1 MRDARLSRCVPVVAV
16 VVALAVSGISVVSA
30 HSGSPAAP
38 VRGGL
43 PGAANASLAAGA
55 PVGLSTLGLGGWK
68 VQSSENATDPGNL
81 VSTPGYSTSSWLS
94 VTPDDGGSPGTEV
107 NAILQNVATAEA
119 ASPRQLVTPGCAIAP
134 ATVAVTGASI
144 DTVSIAVT
152 AATYSATTHLV
163 TLTFASQPV
172 IPKVGAMV
180 TVAGMT
186 PSAYN
191 ASNVQIISS
200 TATTLTY
207 GLATNPGTAT
217 AFGSVAI
224 NRATLTFAAQSGASA
239 VGQPIVVAGVA
250 PAGYNGTFTT
260 LASTTTSVS
269 YYIGANPAAGSG
281 GTVALNLP
289 TDISAANVFYSNN
302 MDLCFTPVKAEFA
315 RPWWFRTDFTA
326 ALSSDQRAKLVINGV
341 MGQADVWVNGTE
353 VASQATVQGAFAAYT
368 YDVTDLLVSG
378 TNSLAIEMYAN
389 NASSM
394 FTSDFND
401 WSPAAPD
408 TSTGITFPIQ
418 LHVARALSIDNAHV
432 VQDDNTAMTR
442 SDLTVLADVTN
453 TTSSPQTGT
462 VSATITPPA
471 GGPIVVSQS
480 VTVAAGS
487 TQNVSFAPADYPSLS
502 IHNPAVW
509 WPYQMGAQPLY
520 GLAMDVSQSSVT
532 SDSAPSQT
540 FGIRTITTY
549 LTSPTTIGQYSLQ
562 WGSRVYVVN
571 GVPFEFRGGGWQP
584 DEFMRYSAQ
593 DTANQVQIM
602 RGMGLNG
609 FRTEGKELPDDFYQQ
624 MDRAGIVIDSGFT
637 CCNKWQ
643 PSSSGSG
650 VTANE
655 YYVIFQS
662 SYTIGQRLRNHPSVL
677 GYGYSDNPPT
687 RGQEIW
693 SNMGFNAADF
703 QLPILAAA
711 EYKNSGVL
719 GADGEKEGP
728 YDWVPPS
735 YWYDNLHPSSGDSSI
750 TNNGGAW
757 AFDSETSAGYTVP
770 TTDSLNRFL
779 SPADQAILW
788 QYPGSHQYHTNTES
802 ATANCPPASST
813 LTLSASAATWAS
825 NAATVTFLP
834 TVPTA
839 PMVGSLVTVAGVTPA
854 GYNGSFVITASSTTS
869 VTFALAVNPGAFVSG
884 GTVTIPAG
892 WSTTCNASH
901 SGYSFGTLAN
911 LNIAITRRY
920 GNYSSQQQYVQQA
933 QVANYENLR
942 SEFEAYL
949 DHWSDPTAPST
960 GLDYWM
966 LNKSWPSF
974 LWNLYNYDYDQAGA
988 YYGAA
993 KAQESLHVLFAYDNN
1008 TVAVNNLTGVAQTGL
1023 SVESKVYDLAGNIL
1037 DSQSVSGITLATQ
1050 AVQAGVLKF
1059 LGGLN
1064 SLIAMGLV
1072 LVYRAIRVINFAQA
1086 ALGALGAAL
1095 AILLVTGSHVR
1106 ILSDYWVAVPVGIAL
1121 AVVTGY
1127 VVDLFITWR
1136 FARSPRLVVTVVTI
1150 GIAQVLGVLAIEMP
1164 HLFNGNLSPLSTFKT
1179 PFSYSFRVAPLT
1191 LTGDYL
1197 IPVIVVPVALIA
1209 LFWFF
1214 FRTDTGIAIRGAAD
1228 SSDRA
1233 QLLGIP
1239 VRRLSRITW
1248 MVAAGLSG
1256 IGAILAEPINGPSLG
1271 TFSLAQ
1277 SMLVPLAAFVLAG
1290 MESLPAAVVWS
1301 LVIGVLQAAVYYSY
1315 HTYVYSEVALFLLIL
1330 AGLVLVPMVNRWL
1343 GRDRPGTDPAAA
1355 SDDYVAVREVA
1366 PIPGVLR
1373 RQREIV
1379 AGRILVGVLAVGVA
1393 VALPFF
1399 ASQSIVD
1406 DGIFGAVF
1414 ATIAVSLVILTGW
1427 AGQISLGQV
1436 AIAGMGACMAGALMV
1451 HLHVPFLGALLLGGV
1466 AGAGLA
1472 VLIGLP
1478 ALRLEGTALAVV
1490 TLAFAVVMSD
1500 YVLSSQ
1506 YFPWLDPNQVGPQ
1519 NIFNRISLDILNPNW
1534 LYELS
1539 LAVLLFGIVIAFN
1552 LRRSRAARAIMAVRD
1567 NPLASSAY
1575 GISPLK
1581 AKLLAFG
1588 TSGFIAGIAGA
1599 VYIVYRSGI
1608 SFQGFSADASVNTFI
1623 MVVIGGLGSITGGVI
1638 GAIYFT
1644 LVSTSG
1650 NPTWQLLGTGAGVL
1664 VVLTLFPEGFGGIL
1678 FRGRDWVVARVARSK
1693 GLTPSGGVL
1702 APEVVAA
1709 LRLPRRHR
1717 PLRWRVGVTGSGAP
1731 QPPRAWPATRRCG
1744 SARSRISR

>member
-1 MRDARLSRCVPVVAV
+1 MTPIITVERDGLARKLVLFIVAV
-16 VVALAVSGISVVSA
+16 VALD
-30 HSGSPAAP
+30 AAWLL
-38 VRGGL
+38 GNALL
-43 PGAANASLAAGA
+43 PG
-55 PVGLSTLGLGGWK
+55 
-68 VQSSENATDPGNL
+68 
-81 VSTPGYSTSSWLS
+81 
-94 VTPDDGGSPGTEV
+94 
-107 NAILQNVATAEA
+107 
-119 ASPRQLVTPGCAIAP
+119 
-134 ATVAVTGASI
+134 
-144 DTVSIAVT
+144 
-152 AATYSATTHLV
+152 
-163 TLTFASQPV
+163 
-172 IPKVGAMV
+172 
-180 TVAGMT
+180 
-186 PSAYN
+186 
-191 ASNVQIISS
+191 
-200 TATTLTY
+200 
-207 GLATNPGTAT
+207 
-217 AFGSVAI
+217 
-224 NRATLTFAAQSGASA
+224 
-239 VGQPIVVAGVA
+239 
-250 PAGYNGTFTT
+250 
-260 LASTTTSVS
+260 
-269 YYIGANPAAGSG
+269 
-281 GTVALNLP
+281 
-289 TDISAANVFYSNN
+289 
-302 MDLCFTPVKAEFA
+302 
-315 RPWWFRTDFTA
+315 
-326 ALSSDQRAKLVINGV
+326 
-341 MGQADVWVNGTE
+341 
-353 VASQATVQGAFAAYT
+353 
-368 YDVTDLLVSG
+368 
-378 TNSLAIEMYAN
+378 
-389 NASSM
+389 
-394 FTSDFND
+394 
-401 WSPAAPD
+401 
-408 TSTGITFPIQ
+408 
-418 LHVARALSIDNAHV
+418 
-432 VQDDNTAMTR
+432 
-442 SDLTVLADVTN
+442 
-453 TTSSPQTGT
+453 
-462 VSATITPPA
+462 
-471 GGPIVVSQS
+471 
-480 VTVAAGS
+480 
-487 TQNVSFAPADYPSLS
+487 
-502 IHNPAVW
+502 
-509 WPYQMGAQPLY
+509 
-520 GLAMDVSQSSVT
+520 
-532 SDSAPSQT
+532 
-540 FGIRTITTY
+540 
-549 LTSPTTIGQYSLQ
+549 
-562 WGSRVYVVN
+562 
-571 GVPFEFRGGGWQP
+571 GVP
-584 DEFMRYSAQ
+584 
-593 DTANQVQIM
+593 
-602 RGMGLNG
+602 
-609 FRTEGKELPDDFYQQ
+609 
-624 MDRAGIVIDSGFT
+624 AGIVA
-637 CCNKWQ
+637 Q
-643 PSSSGSG
+643 G
-650 VTANE
+650 V
-655 YYVIFQS
+655 V
-662 SYTIGQRLRNHPSVL
+662 
-677 GYGYSDNPPT
+677 
-687 RGQEIW
+687 
-693 SNMGFNAADF
+693 
-703 QLPILAAA
+703 
-711 EYKNSGVL
+711 
-719 GADGEKEGP
+719 
-728 YDWVPPS
+728 
-735 YWYDNLHPSSGDSSI
+735 
-750 TNNGGAW
+750 
-757 AFDSETSAGYTVP
+757 
-770 TTDSLNRFL
+770 
-779 SPADQAILW
+779 
-788 QYPGSHQYHTNTES
+788 
-802 ATANCPPASST
+802 
-813 LTLSASAATWAS
+813 
-825 NAATVTFLP
+825 
-834 TVPTA
+834 
-839 PMVGSLVTVAGVTPA
+839 
-854 GYNGSFVITASSTTS
+854 
-869 VTFALAVNPGAFVSG
+869 
-884 GTVTIPAG
+884 
-892 WSTTCNASH
+892 
-901 SGYSFGTLAN
+901 
-911 LNIAITRRY
+911 
-920 GNYSSQQQYVQQA
+920 
-933 QVANYENLR
+933 
-942 SEFEAYL
+942 
-949 DHWSDPTAPST
+949 
-960 GLDYWM
+960 
-966 LNKSWPSF
+966 
-974 LWNLYNYDYDQAGA
+974 
-988 YYGAA
+988 
-993 KAQESLHVLFAYDNN
+993 
-1008 TVAVNNLTGVAQTGL
+1008 
-1023 SVESKVYDLAGNIL
+1023 
-1037 DSQSVSGITLATQ
+1037 
-1050 AVQAGVLKF
+1050 

-1343 GRDRPGTDPAAA
+1343 GRDRPGADPAAA

-1379 AGRILVGVLAVGVA
+1379 AGRILVGVLVVGVA

-1539 LAVLLFGIVIAFN
+1539 LAVLLLGIVIAFN

-1608 SFQGFSADASVNTFI
+1608 SFQGFSADASVNAFI

-1709 LRLPRRHR
+1709 LRLPPPPPPAAVAGGGNGVRSTAAAQSLARDAALRLGALEDLEMSGLGPVSAVSAPNAGPPAGRPAIMSVAAVDAGYGDSQVLFDVGLGVAQREVVALLGTNGAGKTTVLRTVSGLLRPRKGRVGFVGRDVTDLAPVDRVLAGLVTVPGGRAIFPSLTVEENLRLASWTARRHQKDPKFAKAATERVLALFPILRTAPETAGRAALGWRATDAGPRTVVAVPPEDPADRRTLPWTRAFGRGR
-1717 PLRWRVGVTGSGAP
+1717 PARGDQGARR
-1731 QPPRAWPATRRCG
+1731 QRCDHRRCG
-1744 SARSRISR
+1744 AVRQRGNGDLEPGHLHRARPNQVQWSDPGPLAPARTVALGVPPRRRSRPQTPARPRCREGRDPRSEP